1 MKSFHFTFFNSKNEI
16 MERLH
21 KVNYTAIKLLWVL
34 TGVYKDNVIS
44 LSVFVS
50 DFHYLLFLTH

>member
-1 MKSFHFTFFNSKNEI
+1 